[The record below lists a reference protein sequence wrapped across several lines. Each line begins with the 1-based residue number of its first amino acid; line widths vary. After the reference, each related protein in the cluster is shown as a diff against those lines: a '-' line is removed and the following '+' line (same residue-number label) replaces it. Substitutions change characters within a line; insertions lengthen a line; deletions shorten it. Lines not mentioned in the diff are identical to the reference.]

1 MAVKNALSYVCGEQ
15 IPTLTTPATNEEILA
30 RLTQYKQ
37 EGQGQSFKPW
47 FGADSPVL
55 AKAPSF
61 AKGYL
66 FNASGKNGGPNGKN
80 GAKPQVNQEDKQKG
94 QSEDKSGGKSGA
106 ETCL

>member
-1 MAVKNALSYVCGEQ
+1 MAVKNALSYVCGDQ

-30 RLTQYKQ
+30 RLTRYKL
-37 EGQGQSFKPW
+37 EGQNLPFQPW

-66 FNASGKNGGPNGKN
+66 ASANGNNGGGKGKN
-80 GAKPQVNQEDKQKG
+80 GAKTQNKPDA
-94 QSEDKSGGKSGA
+94 KSGEKSGA